1 MLVKSWSK
9 TKAVIGMGAN
19 PPYSEILKIFEALV
33 VQVDSADRYDI
44 IGVIP
49 NWYPLPIST
58 QDSSADPQEFIQ
70 RSFFL
75 QCFLHE
81 AMKFWQ
87 THDQGALHSGLW
99 SEPALMG
106 DESHLEAT
114 ALIQEGQRFLIV
126 QRYQPEMVTL
136 QPVLQKAREEH
147 LAHGQEIEVRKHVE
161 ARLGSQLAASEQIH
175 DDVMAVLDHLQLA
188 TVMIDANH
196 VVTYASPAVFHLLGL
211 DQQGVGGHLWTR
223 ALPLTAE
230 QCRQVQEQMDLP
242 EGRRLAVALSLQKK
256 QNTRVDLEI
265 EAHNDPRDQ
274 RRTILFL
281 KDMTEVQSLRR
292 QLIGPAQFEK
302 LIGKSPA
309 MQLIYRK
316 IQDIAPVDVPVLIQG
331 ETGTGK
337 ELVAQ
342 ALHRLS
348 ARKDKAFV
356 AVNCAGLT
364 DSLLGSQLFG
374 HKRGAF
380 TGAVS
385 DHEGFFEAAT
395 GGILFLDEIGDMPL
409 SIQTTLLRV
418 LQEGEIIRL
427 GESRSR
433 KVDVRV
439 LAATHQNLQE
449 LVEKG
454 MFRSDLLYRIRVA
467 RLLLPP
473 LRERREDIPLLSE
486 AFLGQARVIT
496 RKPDVREIA
505 PDAMQTLLR
514 YHWPGN
520 VRELK
525 STFDYALIHCHGDQ
539 IQASDLPPEVG
550 GAVPLVATRPSLRDE
565 REDILSALGQARGKR
580 AQAAKI
586 LGMSRSTFYRRLN
599 ELGISLE

>member
-1 MLVKSWSK
+1 
-9 TKAVIGMGAN
+9 MGVEVSY
-19 PPYSEILKIFEALV
+19 PEILNIFDALI
-33 VQVDSADRYDI
+33 VQVESATEYHTI
-44 IGVIP
+44 SLLP
-49 NWYPLPIST
+49 SWYPVSL
-58 QDSSADPQEFIQ
+58 SSGRSSKDPRELVQ

-81 AMKFWQ
+81 AEKFWQ
-87 THDQGALHSGLW
+87 GHDHGKLPSGLW

-106 DESHLEAT
+106 DESYLEAT
-114 ALIQEGQRFLIV
+114 ALVEKGKRFLIV
-126 QRYQPEMVTL
+126 QRYQPEMVTI
-136 QPVLQKAREEH
+136 QPVLQKARENH
-147 LAHGQEIEVRKHVE
+147 LAHGQELEVRKDVE
-161 ARLGSQLAASEQIH
+161 ARLGSQLAESEQIR

-188 TVMIDANH
+188 TVMIDENN
-196 VVTYASPAVFHLLGL
+196 VVTYASPAVFHLFTIDTRSL
-211 DQQGVGGHLWTR
+211 VGGLWTKT
-223 ALPLTAE
+223 LPLTAE
-230 QCRQVQEQMDLP
+230 QCNQIQEQMALP
-242 EGRRLAVALSLQKK
+242 DMRRTSVAVSLQKK
-256 QNTRVDLEI
+256 QKPWLEI
-265 EAHNDPRDQ
+265 EVEVHDDPRDR

-281 KDMTEVQSLRR
+281 KDRTEVEDLRR
-292 QLIGPAQFEK
+292 QLIGHAHFEK

-309 MQLIYRK
+309 MQDLYQK
-316 IQDIAPVDVPVLIQG
+316 IQEIAPVDVPVLIQG

-348 ARKDKAFV
+348 ARKDKVFV

-385 DHEGFFEAAT
+385 DHEGYFEAAE

-409 SIQTTLLRV
+409 TTQTTLLRA

-427 GESRSR
+427 GESRPR

-439 LAATHQNLQE
+439 LAATHQNLQD

-454 MFRSDLLYRIRVA
+454 NFRSDLLYRIRVA
-467 RLLLPP
+467 RLQLPP

-486 AFLGQARVIT
+486 AFLGQARAVT

-505 PDAMQTLLR
+505 PEVMQTLLR
-514 YHWPGN
+514 YPWPGN

-525 STFDYALIHCHGDQ
+525 STFDYALIHCHGAQ
-539 IQASDLPPEVG
+539 IQFSDLPPEIG
-550 GAVPLVATRPSLRDE
+550 GPTAPLVSARPSPRNE
-565 REDILSALGQARGKR
+565 REEILSALEQARGKR
-580 AQAAKI
+580 AQAAKL
-586 LGMSRSTFYRRLN
+586 LGMSRSTFYRRLSD
-599 ELGISLE
+599 LGISPEECSI

>member
-1 MLVKSWSK
+1 
-9 TKAVIGMGAN
+9 MGVEVSY
-19 PPYSEILKIFEALV
+19 PEILNIFDALI
-33 VQVDSADRYDI
+33 VQVESATEYHTI
-44 IGVIP
+44 SLLP
-49 NWYPLPIST
+49 SWYPVSL
-58 QDSSADPQEFIQ
+58 SSGRSSKDPRELVQ

-81 AMKFWQ
+81 AEKFWQ
-87 THDQGALHSGLW
+87 GHDHGKLPSGLW

-106 DESHLEAT
+106 DESYLEAT
-114 ALIQEGQRFLIV
+114 ALVEKGKRFLIV
-126 QRYQPEMVTL
+126 QRYQPEMVTI
-136 QPVLQKAREEH
+136 QPVLQKARENH
-147 LAHGQEIEVRKHVE
+147 LAHGQELEVRKDVE
-161 ARLGSQLAASEQIH
+161 ARLGSQLAESEQIR

-188 TVMIDANH
+188 TVMIDENN
-196 VVTYASPAVFHLLGL
+196 VVTYASPAVFHLFAIDTQNL
-211 DQQGVGGHLWTR
+211 VGGLWTQT
-223 ALPLTAE
+223 LPLTAE
-230 QCRQVQEQMDLP
+230 QCNQIQDQLALP
-242 EGRRLAVALSLQKK
+242 DMRRTSVAVSLQKK
-256 QNTRVDLEI
+256 QKPWLEI
-265 EAHNDPRDQ
+265 EVEVHDDPRDQ

-281 KDMTEVQSLRR
+281 KDRTEVEDLRR
-292 QLIGPAQFEK
+292 QLIGHVHFEK

-309 MQLIYRK
+309 MQDLYQK
-316 IQDIAPVDVPVLIQG
+316 IQEIAPVDVPVLIQG

-348 ARKDKAFV
+348 ARKDKVFV

-385 DHEGFFEAAT
+385 DHEGYFEAAE

-409 SIQTTLLRV
+409 TTQTTLLRA

-427 GESRSR
+427 GESRPR

-439 LAATHQNLQE
+439 LAATHQNLQD

-454 MFRSDLLYRIRVA
+454 NFRSDLLYRIRVA
-467 RLLLPP
+467 RLQLPP

-486 AFLGQARVIT
+486 AFLGQARAVT

-505 PDAMQTLLR
+505 PEVMQTLLR
-514 YHWPGN
+514 YPWPGN

-525 STFDYALIHCHGDQ
+525 STFDYALIHCHGTQ
-539 IQASDLPPEVG
+539 IQFSDLPPEIG
-550 GAVPLVATRPSLRDE
+550 GPTAPLVSARPSPRNE
-565 REDILSALGQARGKR
+565 REEILSALDQARGKR
-580 AQAAKI
+580 AQAAKL
-586 LGMSRSTFYRRLN
+586 LGMSRSTFYRRLSD
-599 ELGISLE
+599 LGISPEECSI

>member
-1 MLVKSWSK
+1 
-9 TKAVIGMGAN
+9 MGVEVSY
-19 PPYSEILKIFEALV
+19 PEILNIFDALI
-33 VQVDSADRYDI
+33 VQVESATEYHTI
-44 IGVIP
+44 SLLP
-49 NWYPLPIST
+49 SWYPVSL
-58 QDSSADPQEFIQ
+58 SSGRSSKDPRELVQ

-81 AMKFWQ
+81 AEKFWQ
-87 THDQGALHSGLW
+87 GHDHGKLPSGLW

-106 DESHLEAT
+106 DESYLEAT
-114 ALIQEGQRFLIV
+114 ALVEKGKRFLIV
-126 QRYQPEMVTL
+126 QRYQPEMVTI
-136 QPVLQKAREEH
+136 QPVLQKARENH
-147 LAHGQEIEVRKHVE
+147 LAHGQELEVRKDVE
-161 ARLGSQLAASEQIH
+161 ARLGSQLAESEQIR

-188 TVMIDANH
+188 TVMIDENN
-196 VVTYASPAVFHLLGL
+196 VVTYASPAVFHLFTIDTRSL
-211 DQQGVGGHLWTR
+211 VGGLWTKT
-223 ALPLTAE
+223 LPLTAE
-230 QCRQVQEQMDLP
+230 QCNQIQEQMALP
-242 EGRRLAVALSLQKK
+242 DMRRTSVAVSLQKK
-256 QNTRVDLEI
+256 QKPWLEI
-265 EAHNDPRDQ
+265 EVEVHDDPRDQ

-281 KDMTEVQSLRR
+281 KDRTEVEDLRR
-292 QLIGPAQFEK
+292 QLIGHVHFEK

-309 MQLIYRK
+309 MQDLYQK
-316 IQDIAPVDVPVLIQG
+316 IQEIAPVDVPVLIQG

-380 TGAVS
+380 TGAVN
-385 DHEGFFEAAT
+385 DHEGYFEAAE

-409 SIQTTLLRV
+409 TTQTTLLRA

-427 GESRSR
+427 GESRPR

-439 LAATHQNLQE
+439 LAATHQNLQD

-454 MFRSDLLYRIRVA
+454 NFRSDLLYRIRVA
-467 RLLLPP
+467 RLQLPP

-486 AFLGQARVIT
+486 AFLGQARAVT

-505 PDAMQTLLR
+505 PEVMQTLLR
-514 YHWPGN
+514 YPWPGN

-525 STFDYALIHCHGDQ
+525 STFDYALIHCHGAQ
-539 IQASDLPPEVG
+539 IQFSDLPPEIG
-550 GAVPLVATRPSLRDE
+550 GPTAPLVSARPSPRNE
-565 REDILSALGQARGKR
+565 REEILSALEQARGKR
-580 AQAAKI
+580 AQAAKL
-586 LGMSRSTFYRRLN
+586 LGMSRSTFYRRLSD
-599 ELGISLE
+599 LGISPEECSI

>member
-1 MLVKSWSK
+1 
-9 TKAVIGMGAN
+9 MGVEVSY
-19 PPYSEILKIFEALV
+19 PEILNIFDALI
-33 VQVDSADRYDI
+33 VQVESATEYHTI
-44 IGVIP
+44 SLLP
-49 NWYPLPIST
+49 SWYPVSL
-58 QDSSADPQEFIQ
+58 SSGRSSKDPRELVQ

-81 AMKFWQ
+81 AEKFWQ
-87 THDQGALHSGLW
+87 GHDHGKLPSGLW

-106 DESHLEAT
+106 DESYLEAT
-114 ALIQEGQRFLIV
+114 ALVEKGKRFLIV
-126 QRYQPEMVTL
+126 QRYQPEMVTI
-136 QPVLQKAREEH
+136 QPVLQKARENH
-147 LAHGQEIEVRKHVE
+147 LAHGQELEVRKDVE
-161 ARLGSQLAASEQIH
+161 ARLGSQLAESEQIR

-188 TVMIDANH
+188 TVMIDENN
-196 VVTYASPAVFHLLGL
+196 VVTYASPAVFHLFAIDTQNL
-211 DQQGVGGHLWTR
+211 VGGLWTQT
-223 ALPLTAE
+223 LPLTAE
-230 QCRQVQEQMDLP
+230 QCNQIQDQLALP
-242 EGRRLAVALSLQKK
+242 DMRRTSVAVSLQKK
-256 QNTRVDLEI
+256 QKPWLEI
-265 EAHNDPRDQ
+265 EVEVHDDPRDR

-281 KDMTEVQSLRR
+281 KDRTEVEDLRR
-292 QLIGPAQFEK
+292 QLIGHVHFEK

-309 MQLIYRK
+309 MQDLYQK
-316 IQDIAPVDVPVLIQG
+316 IQEIAPVDVPVLIQG

-348 ARKDKAFV
+348 ARKDKVFV

-385 DHEGFFEAAT
+385 DHEGYFEAAE

-409 SIQTTLLRV
+409 TTQTTLLRA

-427 GESRSR
+427 GESRPR

-439 LAATHQNLQE
+439 LAATHQNLQD

-454 MFRSDLLYRIRVA
+454 NFRSDLLYRIRVA
-467 RLLLPP
+467 RLQLPP

-486 AFLGQARVIT
+486 AFLGQARAVT

-505 PDAMQTLLR
+505 PEVMQTLLR
-514 YHWPGN
+514 YPWPGN

-525 STFDYALIHCHGDQ
+525 STFDYALIHCHGAQ
-539 IQASDLPPEVG
+539 IQFSDLPPEIG
-550 GAVPLVATRPSLRDE
+550 GPTAPLVSARPSPRNE
-565 REDILSALGQARGKR
+565 REEILSALEQARGKR
-580 AQAAKI
+580 AQAAKL
-586 LGMSRSTFYRRLN
+586 LGMSRSTFYRRLSD
-599 ELGISLE
+599 LGISPEECSI

>member
-1 MLVKSWSK
+1 
-9 TKAVIGMGAN
+9 MGVEVSY
-19 PPYSEILKIFEALV
+19 PEILNTFDALIL
-33 VQVDSADRYDI
+33 QVESATEYHAMSLL
-44 IGVIP
+44 P
-49 NWYPLPIST
+49 SWYPVSLSSDRSST
-58 QDSSADPQEFIQ
+58 DPREFVQ

-81 AMKFWQ
+81 AEEFWQ
-87 THDQGALHSGLW
+87 EHDHGKMQSGLW

-106 DESHLEAT
+106 DESYLEAT
-114 ALIQEGQRFLIV
+114 ALIQEGRRFLIV
-126 QRYQPEMVTL
+126 QRYQPEMVTI
-136 QPVLQKAREEH
+136 QPVLQKAREKH
-147 LAHGQEIEVRKHVE
+147 LAHGQELEVRKNVE
-161 ARLGSQLAASEQIH
+161 ARLGSQLAESEQIR

-188 TVMIDANH
+188 TVMIDENN
-196 VVTYASPAVFHLLGL
+196 VVTYASPAVFHLFAIDTQNL
-211 DQQGVGGHLWTR
+211 VGELWTKN
-223 ALPLTAE
+223 LPLTAE
-230 QCRQVQEQMDLP
+230 QCSQVQKQMALS
-242 EGRRLAVALSLQKK
+242 EMRRTVVGISLQKK
-256 QNTRVDLEI
+256 KKPWLEI
-265 EAHNDPRDQ
+265 QVEVHDDPRDQ

-281 KDMTEVQSLRR
+281 KDRTEVEDLRR
-292 QLIGPAQFEK
+292 QLIGHAHFEK

-309 MQLIYRK
+309 MQDLYQK
-316 IQDIAPVDVPVLIQG
+316 IQEIAPVDVPVLIQG

-385 DHEGFFEAAT
+385 DHEGYFEAAE

-409 SIQTTLLRV
+409 TTQTTLLRA

-427 GESRSR
+427 GESRPR

-439 LAATHQNLQE
+439 LAATHQNLQD

-454 MFRSDLLYRIRVA
+454 NFRSDLLYRIRVA
-467 RLLLPP
+467 RLQLPP

-486 AFLGQARVIT
+486 AFLGQARAVT
-496 RKPDVREIA
+496 RKPDVREIS
-505 PDAMQTLLR
+505 PEAMQTLLR
-514 YHWPGN
+514 YPWPGN

-525 STFDYALIHCHGDQ
+525 STFDYALIHCHGAQ
-539 IQASDLPPEVG
+539 IQFSDLPPEIG
-550 GAVPLVATRPSLRDE
+550 GTPAPLVSARLAPRNE
-565 REDILSALGQARGKR
+565 REEILSALEQARGKR
-580 AQAAKI
+580 AQAAKL
-586 LGMSRSTFYRRLN
+586 LGMSRSTFYRRLSD
-599 ELGISLE
+599 LGISSEECSI